1 MGGTEIPKF
10 STKGCSA
17 PAAHQAGFLDSAAW
31 GGPRRLLLPTWVQTE
46 PGPLP
51 QGSVLPSRKC
61 LEAKEA
67 PRRGQGG
74 GRKGSLGAQ
83 APPGTEGWQ
92 QQKLEDPWRG
102 GGGMLTG

>member
-31 GGPRRLLLPTWVQTE
+31 GGPQRLLLPTWVQTE

-74 GRKGSLGAQ
+74 GRKGSLGHKRLL
-83 APPGTEGWQ
+83 AP
-92 QQKLEDPWRG
+92 RG
-102 GGGMLTG
+102 GSSRSWKTPGGAAEGC

>member
-1 MGGTEIPKF
+1 MGVGLGAVLPKF

-17 PAAHQAGFLDSAAW
+17 PAAHQAGFCGLTDSAAW
-31 GGPRRLLLPTWVQTE
+31 GGSGLLLLPTWVQTE

-67 PRRGQGG
+67 PRPGLRGRSCVDLPGQ

-83 APPGTEGWQ
+83 KTPGTAGWQ
-92 QQKLEDPWRG
+92 Q
-102 GGGMLTG
+102 